1 MEIDLNSL
9 EHRHAHDLITSS
21 VVPRP
26 IAWVST
32 INAEGETN
40 LAPFSFFTGVSWSP
54 PMLAFSV
61 VNMADGTT
69 KDTLKNIREIPE
81 FVIHTVPVDLLYAME
96 STAEPIPYGT
106 DESAIEGIHLLPSK
120 KIRPYRIEEAKVSFE
135 CALDRIVATG
145 DGPNAGNL
153 IIGKVLLAHFHD
165 GLLINGMEADWR
177 RLDALGRLSGN
188 RYCNI
193 KDVIESEIN

>member
-40 LAPFSFFTGVSWSP
+40 LAPFSFFTGVSWAP

-96 STAEPIPYGT
+96 STAKPIPYGT

-135 CALDRIVATG
+135 CEPDYR
-145 DGPNAGNL
+145 
-153 IIGKVLLAHFHD
+153 
-165 GLLINGMEADWR
+165 
-177 RLDALGRLSGN
+177 
-188 RYCNI
+188 
-193 KDVIESEIN
+193 

>member
-32 INAEGETN
+32 INAKGETN

-96 STAEPIPYGT
+96 STAKPIPYGT

>member
-1 MEIDLNSL
+1 MDIDLNSL

-32 INAEGETN
+32 INAKGETN

-96 STAEPIPYGT
+96 STAKPIPYGT

-135 CALDRIVATG
+135 CALERIVATG

>member
-96 STAEPIPYGT
+96 STAKPIPYGT

-135 CALDRIVATG
+135 CALERIVATG

>member
-32 INAEGETN
+32 INAKGETN

-96 STAEPIPYGT
+96 STAKPIPYGT

-135 CALDRIVATG
+135 CALERIVATG